1 MLEYPVGGSS
11 IISLVG
17 CSAVGAL
24 VAIRL
29 SDAGHRIHLLDSS
42 IESLDRIPSGKIE
55 SGHIIPIV
63 GDPTSQRDLLK
74 IFIQDAE
81 IFMALSDTDTI
92 NAFASEI
99 ARSSF
104 QVTNIVC
111 KIEDPTIQE
120 TYLSMGIMA
129 IGATKLISEM
139 AVKPVIG

>member
-29 SDAGHRIHLLDSS
+29 SDAGHRIHLLESS
-42 IESLDRIPSGKIE
+42 IESLDRIPPGKIE
-55 SGHIIPIV
+55 SGQIIPIV

-74 IFIQDAE
+74 ISIQDAE
-81 IFMALSDTDTI
+81 FFMALSDSDTI

-99 ARSSF
+99 ARSIF
-104 QVTNIVC
+104 Q
-111 KIEDPTIQE
+111 
-120 TYLSMGIMA
+120 
-129 IGATKLISEM
+129 
-139 AVKPVIG
+139 